1 MGADVMDDLVGKT
14 LRGFC
19 GGMFGRESY
28 GDKVIEAVGEDW
40 VVVRELDTGEPQFC
54 GYQERNIE
62 ADLREQLGVDE
73 WAT

>member
-1 MGADVMDDLVGKT
+1 MDDLVGKT

-28 GDKVIEAVGEDW
+28 GDKIIEAVGEDW
-40 VVVRELDTGEPQFC
+40 
-54 GYQERNIE
+54 
-62 ADLREQLGVDE
+62 ADLREQLGLDE